1 MIRRPPRST
10 LFPYTT
16 LFRSVYSFLDQPD
29 FGHLAAAAV
38 AAEAGF
44 AIPGQVQCAL
54 RGRGAG
60 DVEFDGA
67 DRLGLEHEGVDFDCT
82 GYQPD
87 FAAWTIACVH
97 DANAILRRSI
107 ETCVAHLQRLIV
119 ERFRV
124 RRPGLGPVGMIFQAD
139 AAAHQ
144 MRLARG
150 VAQIVVETAGA
161 GIGPVQDAIDFRGA
175 GARLGEAA
183 LEPQAVVERHVES
196 VEAGRSEEHTSELQS
211 RR

>member
-1 MIRRPPRST
+1 MSLRSRSRAWWGARGRRGWRRRQADLGEDVFGRGFPR
-10 LFPYTT
+10 
-16 LFRSVYSFLDQPD
+16 VYSFLDQPD
-29 FGHLAAAAV
+29 FGHLTAAAV

-44 AIPGQVQCAL
+44 AIPGQVQYAL

-67 DRLGLEHEGVDFDCT
+67 DRLGLEHEGVDFDF
-82 GYQPD
+82 GGRRVLENPRRPGGPPHEAN

-124 RRPGLGPVGMIFQAD
+124 RPPGLGPVGMIFQAD

-161 GIGPVQDAIDFRGA
+161 GIGPVEDAIDFRGA
-175 GARLGEAA
+175 GAR
-183 LEPQAVVERHVES
+183 
-196 VEAGRSEEHTSELQS
+196 
-211 RR
+211 